1 MNHDIVVAAE
11 QRDGIVQKIS
21 FELIHGAAEVA
32 GQTGGRVITVIAGFE
47 IKEAAEQLSAAGSD
61 EVWIIDQPSLKEY
74 LPKPYTEAFLQAVKR
89 IEPEIVL
96 IGSTMIGM
104 ELAPQLAAGLDT
116 GLVTDCTALTISSGT
131 GLLLMTRPN
140 TEDRKSVV

>member
-47 IKEAAEQLSAAGSD
+47 IKE
-61 EVWIIDQPSLKEY
+61 
-74 LPKPYTEAFLQAVKR
+74 
-89 IEPEIVL
+89 
-96 IGSTMIGM
+96 
-104 ELAPQLAAGLDT
+104 
-116 GLVTDCTALTISSGT
+116 
-131 GLLLMTRPN
+131 N
-140 TEDRKSVV
+140 

>member
-47 IKEAAEQLSAAGSD
+47 IKETAEQLSAAGSD

-96 IGSTMIGM
+96 IGSTMTGM
-104 ELAPQLAAGLDT
+104 ELAPQLAIL
-116 GLVTDCTALTISSGT
+116 
-131 GLLLMTRPN
+131 
-140 TEDRKSVV
+140 RKKSHK

>member
-47 IKEAAEQLSAAGSD
+47 IRRLQNSCLPREAM
-61 EVWIIDQPSLKEY
+61 K
-74 LPKPYTEAFLQAVKR
+74 
-89 IEPEIVL
+89 
-96 IGSTMIGM
+96 
-104 ELAPQLAAGLDT
+104 
-116 GLVTDCTALTISSGT
+116 SG
-131 GLLLMTRPN
+131 
-140 TEDRKSVV
+140 